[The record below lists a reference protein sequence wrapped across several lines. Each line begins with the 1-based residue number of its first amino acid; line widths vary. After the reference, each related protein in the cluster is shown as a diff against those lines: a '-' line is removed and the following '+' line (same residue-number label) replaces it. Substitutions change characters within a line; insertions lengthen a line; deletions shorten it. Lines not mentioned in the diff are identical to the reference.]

1 MSIPKIM
8 GIETEYSI
16 AVRNAKEQDPVS
28 ASNLVVNS
36 YKDRDLKEIIWDY
49 EQENPLMD
57 ARGFQSDGNNETPDQ
72 KTNSIINDILVNGG
86 RYYVDHAHPEYCTPE
101 CTNPRDLVVY
111 EKAGELIL
119 DISRMAAEEALP
131 AGQEILIHKNN
142 SDRKGHSYG
151 CHENYLMCRQTPFQ
165 NIVDGLMPF
174 LITRQIFT
182 GSGKV
187 GVENGGESAEY
198 QISQRADFFETEVGL
213 STMVDRPIINTRD
226 EPHADEKLYRRLHV
240 IVGDANMSEYTE
252 YLKVG
257 TTALILQLI
266 EDGIINTQ
274 FKLKEPVKAL
284 KDVSR
289 DLSCKKKLKTEDGKE
304 LNAIEI
310 QQEYLDLATKH
321 FSTVAH
327 AWGGDISPVMQD
339 ILQKWE
345 FVLDKLKED
354 PMQLD
359 QQLDWVIKC
368 HIIEAYRKRHHL
380 DWNNP
385 KIMMLD
391 IQYHDIRPS
400 KGLYYRLLKNG
411 KIERIV
417 EQQEIIHAMS
427 NPPLD
432 TRAYFRGRCLRKF
445 AKDIYSVNW
454 NSITFNIEKP
464 TDNSSIL
471 LDRVPMNHPQR
482 GTKAIVGELL
492 DKCNS
497 AAELVK
503 AFNEASKSEKS

>member
-16 AVRNAKEQDPVS
+16 SVRNATEQDPVS

-36 YKDRDLKEIIWDY
+36 YKERDFKEIIWDY

-57 ARGFQSDGNNETPDQ
+57 ARGFQSDGDKETEEQ
-72 KTNSIINDILVNGG
+72 KNSVINDILVNGG

-101 CTNPRDLVVY
+101 CTNARDIVIY

-119 DISRMAAEEALP
+119 DVSRMAAEEALP

-151 CHENYLMCRQTPFQ
+151 CHENYLMDRQTPFE

-174 LITRQIFT
+174 LVTRQIFT

-187 GVENGGESAEY
+187 GVENDGEPTEY
-198 QISQRADFFETEVGL
+198 QISQRADFFEAEVGL

-226 EPHADEKLYRRLHV
+226 EPHADETLYRRLHV
-240 IVGDANMSEYTE
+240 IVGDANMSEYAE
-252 YLKVG
+252 YLKAG

-266 EDGIINTQ
+266 EDDIVNTQ
-274 FKLKEPVKAL
+274 FKLQEPVKAL

-289 DLSCKKKLKTEDGKE
+289 DLSCKKKLKLNDGRE
-304 LNAIEI
+304 LSAVEI
-310 QQEYLDLATKH
+310 QQEYLELAVKH
-321 FSTVAH
+321 FSIL
-327 AWGGDISPVMQD
+327 DISPVTKD
-339 ILQKWE
+339 ILHKWE
-345 FVLDKLKED
+345 FVLAKLKED
-354 PMQLD
+354 SMQLD
-359 QQLDWVIKC
+359 QQLDWVIKR
-368 HIIEAYRKRHHL
+368 HLIEAYRARHNL
-380 DWNNP
+380 DWNHP
-385 KIMMLD
+385 KIAMLD

-427 NPPLD
+427 NPPTD

-454 NSITFNIEKP
+454 NSMTFHIEK
-464 TDNSSIL
+464 TTNGSSIL

-492 DKCNS
+492 DKCDT

-503 AFNEASKSEKS
+503 AFNEASKSENS